1 MNRINW
7 HDVENKGINGYS
19 AVINMAGQNVLDPT
33 RKWSPGF
40 KQNVWNSR
48 INTSSMLVREI
59 LKTDPKNRPEV
70 CPWRLLVSSLSLITL
85 ICRFSLIWA
94 VCLATSQTTKKSTP
108 RRTRSRNLT
117 TWASSASN
125 GKRQRQSKNRV
136 ESEMLNWG
144 RVWCWEEKVAWFNSF
159 LCLFSWVSEV
169 LLEVVRFELIG
180 SEVVNW

>member
-1 MNRINW
+1 MPGMNRINW

-70 CPWRLLVSSLSLITL
+70 CP
-85 ICRFSLIWA
+85 
-94 VCLATSQTTKKSTP
+94 
-108 RRTRSRNLT
+108 
-117 TWASSASN
+117 
-125 GKRQRQSKNRV
+125 
-136 ESEMLNWG
+136 
-144 RVWCWEEKVAWFNSF
+144 
-159 LCLFSWVSEV
+159 
-169 LLEVVRFELIG
+169 
-180 SEVVNW
+180 